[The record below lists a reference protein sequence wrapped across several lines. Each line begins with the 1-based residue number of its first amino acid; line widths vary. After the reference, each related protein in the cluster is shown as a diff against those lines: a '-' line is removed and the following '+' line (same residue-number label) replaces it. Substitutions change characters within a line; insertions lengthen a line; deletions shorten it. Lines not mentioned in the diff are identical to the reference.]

1 MLSPVAYQNIYKG
14 ALGETIGKKV
24 LETHLDIQLEE
35 MPAEYYELFDYHIQ
49 NKVYID
55 FKYWKESNKQRA
67 TEYLERIHEK
77 LMRVGGKR
85 AIIINIFA
93 NRAYNYSTSY
103 QNQIIEIPYLFHK
116 KQLDAIKLKQLED
129 FIKETIA
136 SDDNSN

>member
-1 MLSPVAYQNIYKG
+1 
-14 ALGETIGKKV
+14 
-24 LETHLDIQLEE
+24 
-35 MPAEYYELFDYHIQ
+35 
-49 NKVYID
+49 
-55 FKYWKESNKQRA
+55 
-67 TEYLERIHEK
+67 
-77 LMRVGGKR
+77 MRVGGKR

-103 QNQIIEIPYLFHK
+103 QNQIIEIPYLYHK

>member
-1 MLSPVAYQNIYKG
+1 ML
-14 ALGETIGKKV
+14 
-24 LETHLDIQLEE
+24 
-35 MPAEYYELFDYHIQ
+35 
-49 NKVYID
+49 
-55 FKYWKESNKQRA
+55 
-67 TEYLERIHEK
+67 
-77 LMRVGGKR
+77 
-85 AIIINIFA
+85 IFA

>member
-1 MLSPVAYQNIYKG
+1 
-14 ALGETIGKKV
+14 
-24 LETHLDIQLEE
+24 

-49 NKVYID
+49 NKIYLD
-55 FKYWKESNKQRA
+55 FKYWKESNKQCA